1 MNAMFLNSK
10 TANIFALA
18 TGALLLPAAAH
29 AEEKTMVRDGV
40 TYVYTVKTEKN
51 RTVITGMAD
60 RIVPFRLV
68 VRGDRVTGEYN
79 YKQTAFSMRD
89 VKPSGEAVAVR

>member
-18 TGALLLPAAAH
+18 TGALLLPAAAR

-51 RTVITGMAD
+51 RTVIVGTAD
-60 RIVPFRLV
+60 HMTPFRLV
-68 VRGDRVTGEYN
+68 VRGNRVTGEYN
-79 YKQTAFSMRD
+79 HKQTEFSMRD
-89 VKPSGEAVAVR
+89 VKPEAVAVR